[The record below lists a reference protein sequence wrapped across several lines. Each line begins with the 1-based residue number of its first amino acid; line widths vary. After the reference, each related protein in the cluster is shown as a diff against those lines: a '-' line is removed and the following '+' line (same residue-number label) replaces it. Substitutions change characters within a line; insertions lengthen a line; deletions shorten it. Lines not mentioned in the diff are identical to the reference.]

1 MKCFSFHKLASWPA
15 ERLSSRVLFVLIGI
29 VCVVFLLFWL
39 VGFDL
44 PFDDDPNF
52 TAPLFTN
59 LLLALIYIL
68 TLLAVGMGVWSL
80 LRTLKVRGKSE
91 SIDNNIP
98 IRKISYA
105 VVFTTLGSMLL
116 FFSAGSSQP
125 MTINGVSYTDSFW
138 LKMSDMFVCTSLF
151 MIAAGV
157 AVVIYCATKYNRKR
171 NV

>member
-1 MKCFSFHKLASWPA
+1 
-15 ERLSSRVLFVLIGI
+15 
-29 VCVVFLLFWL
+29 
-39 VGFDL
+39 
-44 PFDDDPNF
+44 
-52 TAPLFTN
+52 
-59 LLLALIYIL
+59 
-68 TLLAVGMGVWSL
+68 MGVWSL

-98 IRKISYA
+98 IQKISYA
-105 VVFTTLGSMLL
+105 VIFTTLGSMLL

-157 AVVIYCATKYNRKR
+157 GVVIYGATKYNRKK

>member
-39 VGFDL
+39 VGFDH
-44 PFDDDPNF
+44 PNF

-116 FFSAGSSQP
+116 FFSVGSSQP

-157 AVVIYCATKYNRKR
+157 GVVIYGATKYNRKK